1 MYMLRKWSDVDGL
14 EKSQISLLGFFLI
27 PAQMEV
33 AQVSNGFPECLLR
46 SEGYCHWTL
55 FKSYVTTYF

>member
-33 AQVSNGFPECLLR
+33 A
-46 SEGYCHWTL
+46 
-55 FKSYVTTYF
+55 